1 MTLIS
6 ICSETLFFYHEE
18 HKAHQGKRLTSIS
31 KLRGESWVCRRTLNS
46 FFRHP
51 TGHAMLLS
59 LLLMVPWPS
68 AALESDKD
76 QPILV
81 EADGADINDRT
92 GISVY
97 TGNVIV
103 TQGSIKINADKIT
116 ITQQDDK
123 SDHILAEGR
132 PVRFQQEPDDKKELI
147 KGRALRT
154 EYDMDSEMLYMTG
167 DAVLSQG
174 KDSFRSDRITYDRVK
189 AQVKAGSSAK
199 GKQRV
204 RISIQPRNKEEKSK

>member
-1 MTLIS
+1 MTPNS
-6 ICSETLFFYHEE
+6 ILH
-18 HKAHQGKRLTSIS
+18 RLSRYSI
-31 KLRGESWVCRRTLNS
+31 
-46 FFRHP
+46 
-51 TGHAMLLS
+51 LLS

-76 QPILV
+76 QPIQV

-92 GISVY
+92 GVSVY

-103 TQGSIKINADKIT
+103 TQGSIKINANKIT
-116 ITQQDDK
+116 VTQQDEK
-123 SDHILAEGR
+123 SDHILAEGK
-132 PVRFQQEPDDKKELI
+132 PVRFQQEVDNQPELI
-147 KGRALRT
+147 KGRAQRT
-154 EYDMDSEMLYMTG
+154 EYYMDSEMLYMTG
-167 DAVLSQG
+167 DAILMQG
-174 KDSFRSDRITYDRVK
+174 KDTFRSDRITYDRVK

>member
-1 MTLIS
+1 MTLNND
-6 ICSETLFFYHEE
+6 F
-18 HKAHQGKRLTSIS
+18 
-31 KLRGESWVCRRTLNS
+31 RR
-46 FFRHP
+46 
-51 TGHAMLLS
+51 AAVYVMLLS

-103 TQGSIKINADKIT
+103 TQGSIRINADKIT

-123 SDHILAEGR
+123 SDHILAEGK
-132 PVRFQQEPDDKKELI
+132 PVRFQQQPDDKKELI
-147 KGRALRT
+147 KGQALRT
-154 EYDMDSEMLYMTG
+154 EYYMDSEMLYMVG

-174 KDSFRSDRITYDRVK
+174 KDSFRSDRITYNRVK

-204 RISIQPRNKEEKSK
+204 RISIQPRNKEKKSK

>member
-1 MTLIS
+1 MTPNS
-6 ICSETLFFYHEE
+6 TF
-18 HKAHQGKRLTSIS
+18 
-31 KLRGESWVCRRTLNS
+31 RRMI
-46 FFRHP
+46 
-51 TGHAMLLS
+51 GYAMLLS
-59 LLLMVPWPS
+59 SLSMVPWPS

-76 QPILV
+76 QPILL

-97 TGNVIV
+97 TGNVVV

-116 ITQQDDK
+116 VTQQDQK
-123 SDHILAEGR
+123 SDHILAEGK
-132 PVRFQQEPDDKKELI
+132 PVRFQQEPDNKKELI

-154 EYDMDSEMLYMTG
+154 EYYMDSEMVYLIG
-167 DAVLSQG
+167 DAILTQG
-174 KDSFRSDRITYDRVK
+174 KDTFKSDRITYDRVK

-204 RISIQPRNKEEKSK
+204 SISIQPRQKEK